1 MFQMNS
7 FICTLSETTIDVVS
21 VVFATLYKVCESV
34 NLGLLS
40 LL

>member
-7 FICTLSETTIDVVS
+7 FICTVSETTIVVVS
-21 VVFATLYKVCESV
+21 VAFATLYKVCENV